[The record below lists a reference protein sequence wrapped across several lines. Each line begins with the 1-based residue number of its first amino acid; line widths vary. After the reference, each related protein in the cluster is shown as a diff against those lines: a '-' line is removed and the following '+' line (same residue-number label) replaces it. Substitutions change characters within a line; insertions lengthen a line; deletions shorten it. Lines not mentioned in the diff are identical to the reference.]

1 MWLKNEVLQRSL
13 NQLQVQGLTK
23 QPHQN
28 KAWSDPF
35 SKCTTTPWS
44 QALHS
49 KSTTTLCD
57 WKQCVHED
65 KIILR
70 SLPPITDA
78 HSSFNSDSSTEAGS
92 VTEAMAPHG
101 NPQFRNSYTL
111 LGPSC
116 KGELVNFPHCVRN
129 NLTRPVGHRC
139 ECSPE
144 KDRSS
149 RLCKTRQHLAVREEV
164 GHSSPTEEG
173 PVISR
178 KIDHDASD
186 LGYHDALVLLRRTS
200 PNFGV
205 HSMQKYHKHDIRQ
218 LDSSQTVATVEPASE
233 VERSKIL
240 REQSNGATSESNL
253 QRGAHP
259 EFEPETVQNFACQYS
274 RAELILKLVRD
285 LLHAQNY
292 SEIIQIIDKEED
304 LDTLPPSQRVQLHF
318 ILALAYYKM
327 GKLQKAKEYFKQAE
341 RVPSIKKG
349 DVAMCNIYLGDIY
362 FASGLY
368 HRAAEC
374 YNIAVLMYDADNL
387 ASVFRMIPP
396 TLSAIHAKCGSC
408 FRHVSK
414 SVEAIN
420 EYKKAIEVAV
430 TDKDRLTAH
439 TSLGNLYQSLGQN
452 AEALQHYESS
462 IKLAENI
469 QDFISLGWAHGNMG
483 NAYLGLYRKDEA
495 LFHLQKSLDLT
506 VEHEPTPMAIGRAYN
521 NIGTAYQSLGDLD
534 KAEEHYDL
542 SLSQSIYGNDIPGQA
557 RVYGNI
563 GNVLMIRKDYE
574 RAIPHYTEV
583 LRLSKD
589 SSTTST
595 ARHNRGC
602 AYYEWAESKM
612 ASLEGLNSLS
622 PEFHAPR
629 ERVTDSALRVKGT
642 VSTLRVKGP
651 VSEKTENLPAVLV
664 IPSLDKASTSIM
676 PSFRYHVHDS
686 SVDFRQNNR
695 PRLVIES
702 IAELYRQGM
711 TDLREV
717 VAQHEVKFENVKGS
731 SKGLSLSVSLFESN
745 SRTFHRLQDCL
756 VGLGSWRDALLVAE
770 QSRARTLGEL
780 MLSRKGRQLQNVLT
794 TPLTLEHIFSIVSS
808 QSSPIL
814 YLSYTGARLLGWIL
828 LPQENSQSISMEM
841 FEVPLADDQFDGKS
855 LDYHLR
861 YSLTEALVERSYEM
875 YQAVTYDQESSA
887 PVQNLY
893 SLIAKP
899 LLEVLK
905 ALDYVG
911 TSKKLVLVT
920 DTYTS
925 FVPFTCLLDPEGRA
939 FLGDHFELQLMP
951 SLLTMGVMDQLPEA
965 IVSLPADPR
974 SMCVVG
980 NPTIPSFYYNESQW
994 NLGKLPHAKREAL
1007 WVGHILKTTPIL
1019 EEQATKN
1026 AVMMRIMS
1034 AQVIHIATHGSAS
1047 AGFLAF
1053 ASSSTTSRPGVV
1065 VSSVQVLLHPEEV
1078 EKLSISPALVV
1089 LSSCDS
1095 GRGVVKAD
1103 GIQGMARAFILAG
1116 MTLLLCN
1123 WLISCSQ
1130 PS

>member
-1 MWLKNEVLQRSL
+1 MQGILQDNNSINCIFRVKQAPNPVLELTINIVKSHSSKVVSPWVPADCDDYEVSEQCVPHNRQLFFNNTLVSSHTEKELVRFIQPKIDSRETQLHVHVFEEFSEF
-13 NQLQVQGLTK
+13 LQVLGEPDDVT
-23 QPHQN
+23 
-28 KAWSDPF
+28 DPTIPRRTMN
-35 SKCTTTPWS
+35 SKPY
-44 QALHS
+44 
-49 KSTTTLCD
+49 KD
-57 WKQCVHED
+57 Y
-65 KIILR
+65 
-70 SLPPITDA
+70 
-78 HSSFNSDSSTEAGS
+78 DSSQSESDGGYRPLKPTYSVESGPDRKESIKRVPRQAEEINRLFSTKPTPVYSKEVQSVSNLGS
-92 VTEAMAPHG
+92 KA
-101 NPQFRNSYTL
+101 
-111 LGPSC
+111 
-116 KGELVNFPHCVRN
+116 
-129 NLTRPVGHRC
+129 
-139 ECSPE
+139 
-144 KDRSS
+144 
-149 RLCKTRQHLAVREEV
+149 
-164 GHSSPTEEG
+164 
-173 PVISR
+173 
-178 KIDHDASD
+178 
-186 LGYHDALVLLRRTS
+186 ALVLPSDTNPNRYS
-200 PNFGV
+200 PVRDHQVQNSQATNKRSWALSSVPPSGENST
-205 HSMQKYHKHDIRQ
+205 HAPQMINRDDSGLPISMNAEESNEGMQRPQ
-218 LDSSQTVATVEPASE
+218 ASRGACSSYQV
-233 VERSKIL
+233 K
-240 REQSNGATSESNL
+240 SNCVQTSE
-253 QRGAHP
+253 HDD
-259 EFEPETVQNFACQYS
+259 
-274 RAELILKLVRD
+274 LKQLTD
-285 LLHAQNY
+285 LLHAQSY
-292 SEIIQIIDKEED
+292 SEIVTRLSLGELHVEV
-304 LDTLPPSQRVQLHF
+304 TSQPNKLVRHFF

-327 GKLQKAKEYFKQAE
+327 GKQQKAKEFFKQAE

-349 DVAMCNIYLGDIY
+349 DVAMCNIYLGDIH

-374 YNIAVLMYDADNL
+374 YHIAVFKYDSDNL

-408 FRHVSK
+408 FRHSSK

-420 EYKKAIEVAV
+420 EYRKAIDVAI
-430 TDKDRLTAH
+430 TNKDRLTAH

-452 AEALQHYESS
+452 AEALPQYESS
-462 IKLAENI
+462 IKLAEKI
-469 QDFISLGWAHGNMG
+469 KDFVSLGWAHGNMG
-483 NAYLGLYRKDEA
+483 NAYLGLYQKDKA

-506 VEHEPTPMAIGRAYN
+506 VEHEPTPVAIGRAYN

-534 KAEEHYDL
+534 KAEEQYDL
-542 SLSQSIYGNDIPGQA
+542 SLSQAIYGNDIPGQA

-589 SSTTST
+589 SSTIST

-622 PEFHAPR
+622 PEFHAPSATR
-629 ERVTDSALRVKGT
+629 THSEKAKTTSAL
-642 VSTLRVKGP
+642 STSASP
-651 VSEKTENLPAVLV
+651 
-664 IPSLDKASTSIM
+664 DKASTSGM
-676 PSFRYHVHDS
+676 PSFTYRVHCS
-686 SVDFRQNNR
+686 SAEFRQNHR
-695 PRLVIES
+695 PRLVIDS
-702 IAELYRQGM
+702 VAELYRQGM
-711 TDLREV
+711 ADLREV
-717 VAQHEVKFENVKGS
+717 VAQHEIKLENVKGS

-756 VGLGSWRDALLVAE
+756 VSLGSWRDALLVAE

-780 MLSRKGRQLQNVLT
+780 MLSRKGRQLQDVLT
-794 TPLTLEHIFSIVSS
+794 TPLTVEHVFSIVRS
-808 QSSPIL
+808 QSSPVL
-814 YLSYTGARLLGWIL
+814 YLSYTGARLLCWVL
-828 LPQENSQSISMEM
+828 VPREDSQTISMEM

-887 PVQNLY
+887 PVQNLH

-899 LLEVLK
+899 LLEILK
-905 ALDYVG
+905 ASDYVG

-925 FVPFTCLLDPEGRA
+925 FVPFTCLLDPESGA

-965 IVSLPADPR
+965 VVSLPADTR

-980 NPTIPSFYYNESQW
+980 NPTIPAFYYNDSQW

-1065 VSSVQVLLHPEEV
+1065 VSAVQVLLHPEEV

-1103 GIQGMARAFILAG
+1103 GVQGMARAFILAG
-1116 MTLLLCN
+1116 MPLL
-1123 WLISCSQ
+1123 
-1130 PS
+1130 